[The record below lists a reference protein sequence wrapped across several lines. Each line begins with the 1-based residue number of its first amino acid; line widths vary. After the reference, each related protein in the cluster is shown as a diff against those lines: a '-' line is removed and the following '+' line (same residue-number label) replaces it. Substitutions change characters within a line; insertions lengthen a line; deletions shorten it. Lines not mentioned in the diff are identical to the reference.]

1 VNLGVGVLVAAG
13 LRGRR
18 RSGLVATFAVLV
30 LSAVAIAAGLV
41 VSGQGA
47 PILDEVA
54 EDADVAHLVLYGEPG
69 AITAVAQDPE
79 VVAWAGPFDAL
90 DGIELELADETVPI
104 EATAIDTPDIAVNRP
119 PMRSGRWAADAA
131 EVVLDHSLSVDLG
144 IEVGDPLTLRLAARE
159 VTFTVVGTAVNLTDC
174 FYPQCDP
181 GRTWVTQEGLDR
193 FGAADLR
200 YGVGFLRFADPSTA
214 DAFVERQAAIGV
226 EGIGGSDSW
235 LDTRGDFLTLD
246 EVFGSFVV
254 AFGVFVLVVAA
265 VIIAGSTTMRVLTQR
280 REIALLG
287 AIGATPRQVTAA
299 LLVEHVVLGVAA
311 GVVGWFAAGFL
322 APSLQIGIGRALGT
336 QDPMWSAATLLVCVL
351 VLVVLLTAATVV
363 PARSAARRPVTDVL
377 RDVPPGRV
385 SRLNRR
391 AAGLPQRLSLLGAQE
406 AASRP
411 VRGGLAALAIGVA
424 VIGSIVSF
432 GFVSALDLVTT
443 DAARAGDPWDVAL
456 VPAGAAP
463 ATVESLLADTA
474 EVEVW
479 FADLERRSTYDDGAF
494 LAVANAGD
502 PEAAAYQVVEGRS
515 LRAPGEAIVGY
526 GFLQRFDVAVGDRI
540 EFLAG
545 TTPVD
550 VEIVG
555 WYRDTEDSGEIL
567 RFRLED
573 LLAAEPRLVP
583 EAYRITVAPG
593 ADAAAV
599 GESLAEALGPDAR
612 SAVLDTGREDMEPL
626 LVALRMVAGVL
637 FLTAGVNL
645 LSTLLTSSR
654 EASRH
659 TGVELAIGFTPG
671 QLVGQGAVAGTA
683 LGVVATVVGVPLGLL
698 VFRLLADVVSSGIG
712 VGPGWLPAPG
722 ILPLTVVALVAV
734 GMSAA
739 LGAVA
744 VRRVAIRPAADL
756 VRGE

>member
-1 VNLGVGVLVAAG
+1 VSLGVPVLVGAG

-18 RSGLVATFAVLV
+18 RGGLAATFAVLV
-30 LSAVAIAAGLV
+30 LAAVAIAAGLV

-54 EDADVAHLVLYGEPG
+54 DDADVAHLVLYGEP
-69 AITAVAQDPE
+69 AALTSVAQDPE
-79 VVAWAGPFDAL
+79 VVAWAGPFAAL

-104 EATAIDTPDIAVNRP
+104 ETTAIDSPDMAVNRP
-119 PMRSGRWAADAA
+119 PIRSGRWAASDT
-131 EVVLDHSLSVDLG
+131 EIVLDHSVSVDLG
-144 IEVGDPLTLRLAARE
+144 LDVGDELTLRLADRE
-159 VTFTVVGTAVNLTDC
+159 ATFSIVGTAVNLTDC

-181 GRTWVTQEGLDR
+181 GRTWVTRAGLER
-193 FGAADLR
+193 FGADDLR
-200 YGVGFLRFADPSTA
+200 YSVGYLRFEDPSMA
-214 DAFVERQAAIGV
+214 DAFVERQAAAGV

-254 AFGVFVLVVAA
+254 AFGVFVLVVAS

-287 AIGATPRQVTAA
+287 AIGATPRQITAA

-311 GVVGWFAAGFL
+311 AVIGWFAAGFL

-336 QDPMWSAATLLVCVL
+336 QDPSWPLSTLLVCVL
-351 VLVVLLTAATVV
+351 VLLTLLTAATVV

-377 RDVPPGRV
+377 RDVPPGKV
-385 SRLNRR
+385 SRINRR
-391 AAGLPQRLSLLGAQE
+391 AAGVPGRLALLGAQE
-406 AASRP
+406 AASQP

-424 VIGSIVSF
+424 VVGSIVSF

-456 VPAGAAP
+456 VPADADP
-463 ATVESLLADTA
+463 ATVEALLADA
-474 EVEVW
+474 PEVERW
-479 FADLERRSTYDDGAF
+479 FADVERRSTYGEGAF
-494 LAVANAGD
+494 LSVATAGD
-502 PEAAAYQVVEGRS
+502 PEAAAYQIAEGRP

-526 GFLQRFDVAVGDRI
+526 GFLQRFVVSVGDRI

-545 TTPVD
+545 TAPVD

-567 RFRLED
+567 RYRFED
-573 LLAAEPRLVP
+573 LVAAEPDLVP
-583 EAYRITVAPG
+583 EVYRITVVPG
-593 ADAAAV
+593 ADAATV
-599 GESLAEALGPDAR
+599 GEALAEAVGPDAR
-612 SAVLDTGREDMEPL
+612 SAVLDTGREDMAPL
-626 LVALRMVAGVL
+626 LVALRMVAAVL

-654 EASRH
+654 EASRR
-659 TGVELAIGFTPG
+659 TGVELAIGFTPA

-683 LGVVATVVGVPLGLL
+683 LGLVAVAIGVPLGLL
-698 VFRLLADVVSSGIG
+698 LFRLLSDTVSSGIG
-712 VGPGWLPAPG
+712 VGPGWMPAPG
-722 ILPLTVVALVAV
+722 ALPLTLVVLLAV
-734 GMSAA
+734 GLSAG

-744 VRRVAIRPAADL
+744 VRRVATRPAADL

>member
-1 VNLGVGVLVAAG
+1 MSSGVPVLVGAG

-18 RSGLVATFAVLV
+18 RAGLVATFAVLV
-30 LSAVAIAAGLV
+30 LSAIAMAAGLV

-54 EDADVAHLVLYGEPG
+54 DDANVAHLVLYGEPD
-69 AITAVAQDPE
+69 AIASVAEAPE
-79 VVAWAGPFDAL
+79 VVAWAGPFEAL
-90 DGIELELADETVPI
+90 DGIELDLADEVVPI
-104 EATAIDTPDIAVNRP
+104 ETTAIDSPDVAVNRP
-119 PMRSGRWAADAA
+119 LIRSGRWAASPS
-131 EVVLDHSLSVDLG
+131 EIVLDRSVSVDLG
-144 IEVGDPLTLRLAARE
+144 IDLGDELTLRLADRA
-159 VTFTVVGTAVNLTDC
+159 VSFSVVGTAVNLTDC

-181 GRTWVTQEGLDR
+181 GRTWVTQAGLDR
-193 FGAADLR
+193 FGAGDLR
-200 YGVGFLRFADPSTA
+200 YAVGYLRFEDPSMA
-214 DAFVERQAAIGV
+214 DAFVERQAAAGV

-265 VIIAGSTTMRVLTQR
+265 VIIAGSTTMRVLMQR

-287 AIGATPRQVTAA
+287 AIGATPRQITAA
-299 LLVEHVVLGVAA
+299 LLVENVVVGVVA

-336 QDPMWSAATLLVCVL
+336 QDPSWSASTLLVCVL
-351 VLVVLLTAATVV
+351 VLVVLLTSATIV

-385 SRLNRR
+385 SRINRR
-391 AAGLPQRLSLLGAQE
+391 AADLPGRLALLGAQE
-406 AASRP
+406 AASQP

-424 VIGSIVSF
+424 VVGSIVSF
-432 GFVSALDLVTT
+432 GFVSGLDLVTT

-456 VPAGAAP
+456 VPGDVDP
-463 ATVESLLADTA
+463 ATVDALLADTPG
-474 EVEVW
+474 VQRW
-479 FADLERRSTYDDGAF
+479 FSDVERRSTFGEGAF
-494 LAVANAGD
+494 LSVATAGD
-502 PEAAAYQVVEGRS
+502 PEAAAYQIAEGRP
-515 LRAPGEAIVGY
+515 LRSSGEAIVGY
-526 GFLQRFDVAVGDRI
+526 GFLHRFDVEVGDRI

-545 TTPVD
+545 TAPID

-567 RFRLED
+567 RFRFED
-573 LLAAEPRLVP
+573 LASAEPALVP
-583 EAYRITVAPG
+583 EVYRITVSPD
-593 ADAAAV
+593 ADAASV
-599 GESLAEALGPDAR
+599 GEALARAIGPDAR

-626 LVALRMVAGVL
+626 LFALRAVAAVL

-654 EASRH
+654 EASRR
-659 TGVELAIGFTPG
+659 TGVELAIGFTPA
-671 QLVGQGAVAGTA
+671 QLVGQGAVAGTV
-683 LGVVATVVGVPLGLL
+683 LGVVASLIGVPLGLL
-698 VFRLLADVVSSGIG
+698 LFRLLADVVSSGIG

-722 ILPLTVVALVAV
+722 VVPLAVVAMVAV

-744 VRRVAIRPAADL
+744 VRRVATRPAADL